1 MLSTFKDPVLAF
13 QKRGAP
19 FTFDAAAFVEF
30 VMKLSAMPVT
40 ADGDQEHILQ
50 APSFDHA
57 KQDPIADD
65 IKISSRSKVAIIEGN
80 YTLLNEIPWSGI
92 SKIVDDRYA

>member
-1 MLSTFKDPVLAF
+1 
-13 QKRGAP
+13 
-19 FTFDAAAFVEF
+19 
-30 VMKLSAMPVT
+30 MKLSAMPVT
-40 ADGDQEHILQ
+40 ADGDQEHTLQ

-80 YTLLNEIPWSGI
+80 YTLLNETPWSGI